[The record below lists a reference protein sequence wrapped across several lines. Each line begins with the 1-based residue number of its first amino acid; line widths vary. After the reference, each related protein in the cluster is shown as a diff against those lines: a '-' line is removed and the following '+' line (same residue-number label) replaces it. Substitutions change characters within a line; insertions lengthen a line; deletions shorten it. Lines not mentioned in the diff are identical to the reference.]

1 MEFLLMKVVETGN
14 LEQLKSLI
22 KAGAD
27 LNVSDELGRT
37 PLMLACYARST
48 GCIVFGGERRL

>member
-27 LNVSDELGRT
+27 LNVADDLGRT
-37 PLMLACYARST
+37 PLLLACYKGHLPKVS
-48 GCIVFGGERRL
+48 F